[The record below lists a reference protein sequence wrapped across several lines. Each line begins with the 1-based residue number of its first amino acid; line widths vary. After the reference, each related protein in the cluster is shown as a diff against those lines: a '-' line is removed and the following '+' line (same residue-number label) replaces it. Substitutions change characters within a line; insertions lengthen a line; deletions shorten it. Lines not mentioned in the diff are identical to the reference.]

1 MILESAQAVF
11 AASGYANAGTEEVA
25 RAAGVAPSAIY
36 RYFPSKRDLYLAAL
50 SDAGPRLASIWQAA
64 ARGAADPFE
73 AIQKVG
79 LDYYDHVQGR
89 TPYTQ
94 LWFQALGDA
103 SDPDV
108 RETMASNFLAIVDA
122 LTAQLE
128 AGKAAGFFRQD
139 MDTRVAAWHFMSIG
153 LTFDLIHQLG
163 LDHELDR
170 PRVEAWGRLYIDSI
184 REGAHEKTGTEA
196 SERRGAL
203 RVRQPRG
210 KADRGGGDPLPK
222 VQADPPHPLGG
233 RGSEGAGGR
242 GIHLKGA

>member
-11 AASGYANAGTEEVA
+11 AASGYANAGTEDVA

-50 SDAGPRLASIWQAA
+50 NDAGPRLASMWRAT
-64 ARGAADPFE
+64 ARASADPFE
-73 AIQKVG
+73 AIQRVG

-108 RETMASNFLAIVDA
+108 RETMANNFLAIIDTLA
-122 LTAQLE
+122 AQLE
-128 AGKAAGFFRQD
+128 AGKASGLIRHD
-139 MDTRVAAWHFMSIG
+139 LDTRVAAWHFMSIG

-163 LDHELDR
+163 LDAELDR
-170 PRVEAWGRLYIDSI
+170 PKVEAWGRLYIDSI
-184 REGAHEKTGTEA
+184 REGSHATTGNDT
-196 SERRGAL
+196 SEPRGAL

-210 KADRGGGDPLPK
+210 KAVPRGGGDPLPQ
-222 VQADPPHPLGG
+222 VRADPPHPLGG
-233 RGSEGAGGR
+233 RGSEDAGG
-242 GIHLKGA
+242 